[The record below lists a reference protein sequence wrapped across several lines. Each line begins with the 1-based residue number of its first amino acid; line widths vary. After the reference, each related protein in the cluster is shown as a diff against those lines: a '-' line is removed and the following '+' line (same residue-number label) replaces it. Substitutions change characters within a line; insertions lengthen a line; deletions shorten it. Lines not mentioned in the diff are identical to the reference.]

1 MIDLKERIA
10 LLPAPTILQ
19 ETAIEKIIEE
29 NVALT
34 KDLMEQKG
42 INWEPCESDP
52 NMMQIEAFS
61 YKELALRKRINKLI
75 RAMLPHLS
83 SGDDLDNFIFAF
95 YAGEQR
101 HLGEEPTAP
110 YRFSIEE
117 PLGVNITVPKGFTLS
132 DGDINTSYLKEDLV
146 IQAGSLSADGKVE
159 LNEKTQKSEAQT
171 TNVISPYPYVLKVE
185 ALGPFEGGSNKETDE
200 EFFARAILSLYKYS
214 TAGGQKAYEYFA
226 YLADERVKD
235 VKVISL
241 EPVKVDVIINADEA
255 IAETVAAVDEKLNGD
270 EKTQCFCDVVTV
282 RAATKKV
289 VTLEP
294 TIYLI
299 DMLAQASTLQE
310 LKNSLTNEFK
320 IGVGLPYSKIIKALE
335 IQNVYKVELEPN
347 DLVVASDEVLSISLN
362 PTFVKAEF

>member
-1 MIDLKERIA
+1 MTIKERTA

-29 NVALT
+29 NTTLT
-34 KDLMEQKG
+34 KELMKEKN
-42 INWEPCESDP
+42 IDWEPCESDP

-61 YKELALRKRINKLI
+61 YKELALRKLINKLI
-75 RAMLPHLS
+75 KAMLPHLS

-95 YAGEQR
+95 YAGEER

-110 YRFSIEE
+110 YKFKVEE
-117 PLGVNITVPKGFTLS
+117 ALNVDITIPKGFILS
-132 DGDINTSYLKEDLV
+132 DGDTKTAYLKEDL
-146 IQAGSLSADGKVE
+146 ILKAGTLSAIGKVE
-159 LNEKTQKSEAQT
+159 LNEKIKTSKVQT
-171 TNVISPYPYVLKVE
+171 TNVISPYPYLLEVE
-185 ALGPFEGGSNKETDE
+185 AMDEFKGGSSKESDE
-200 EFFARAILSLYKYS
+200 QFFERAILSLYKYS

-255 IAETVAAVDEKLNGD
+255 IDETVAAVDEKLNGD

-289 VTLEP
+289 VVLEP

-347 DLVVASDEVLSISLN
+347 DLVVASDEVLEVSLN